1 MPTEFKRRSDLSSND
16 DYARYVRDNIQVG
29 MMVRCCRTYEEVHEG
44 DIGRV
49 IKVGAFKIINGSALA
64 YLKDLLEIYVPKRS
78 LRSTAQSILT
88 APKSFTC
95 TNGDRAFSVAAPIL
109 WNNLHVPASL
119 RTVSFLSS
127 FKSKFKTYL
136 FQDAILFLQP

>member
-49 IKVGAFKIINGSALA
+49 IKVGTINGCAPA

-78 LRSTAQSILT
+78 LRSTA
-88 APKSFTC
+88 
-95 TNGDRAFSVAAPIL
+95 
-109 WNNLHVPASL
+109 
-119 RTVSFLSS
+119 
-127 FKSKFKTYL
+127 
-136 FQDAILFLQP
+136 